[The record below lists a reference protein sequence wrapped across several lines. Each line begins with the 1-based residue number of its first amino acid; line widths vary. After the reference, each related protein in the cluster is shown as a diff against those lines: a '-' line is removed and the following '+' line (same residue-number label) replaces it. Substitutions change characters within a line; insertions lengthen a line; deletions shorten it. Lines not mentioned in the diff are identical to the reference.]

1 MKDFQGG
8 YLVNE
13 SIAKLFTFNMSSSI
27 TETTTPVV
35 PVVEEKLTL
44 KGLERRP
51 LELTGALDAFESFDV
66 TPVIGREFPNANLK
80 DFLRAPNSDDL
91 LRDLAVTSQYPQH
104 NHRDNMRY
112 QVETNVQNSLSERSR
127 VFPQARRLRR

>member
-8 YLVNE
+8 YLVNG
-13 SIAKLFTFNMSSSI
+13 SIAKLFTFIMSSSI

-35 PVVEEKLTL
+35 PVVEEKLAL

>member
-1 MKDFQGG
+1 M
-8 YLVNE
+8 
-13 SIAKLFTFNMSSSI
+13 ASSI

-44 KGLERRP
+44 KGLERKP

-66 TPVIGREFPNANLK
+66 TPVIGREFPNASLK

-91 LRDLAVTSQYPQH
+91 LRDLAVTSQY
-104 NHRDNMRY
+104 
-112 QVETNVQNSLSERSR
+112 SR
-127 VFPQARRLRR
+127 NKIRTSTGKQIIANA